1 MNDKRVGYFDI
12 LRIVSIFFVIV
23 IHVTSVGLRLCETA
37 TPTWNVNWLL
47 NSVSRWAVPVFFMVS
62 GALFLE
68 PSREITLKKLYKK
81 SIFHIVVCIIVWG
94 FFYSLLDQY
103 IYGTL
108 SAKSVPVAV
117 YGIVTGNT
125 GYHLWLSLIHI

>member
-103 IYGTL
+103 I
-108 SAKSVPVAV
+108 
-117 YGIVTGNT
+117 
-125 GYHLWLSLIHI
+125 

>member
-1 MNDKRVGYFDI
+1 MDDKRVGYFDI

-62 GALFLE
+62 GALFLD
-68 PSREITLKKLYKK
+68 PRRELSIKKLYTYIQRTFRGLLFASLCGAS
-81 SIFHIVVCIIVWG
+81 SIPYWISISMGHYLQRVF
-94 FFYSLLDQY
+94 
-103 IYGTL
+103 
-108 SAKSVPVAV
+108 
-117 YGIVTGNT
+117 
-125 GYHLWLSLIHI
+125 